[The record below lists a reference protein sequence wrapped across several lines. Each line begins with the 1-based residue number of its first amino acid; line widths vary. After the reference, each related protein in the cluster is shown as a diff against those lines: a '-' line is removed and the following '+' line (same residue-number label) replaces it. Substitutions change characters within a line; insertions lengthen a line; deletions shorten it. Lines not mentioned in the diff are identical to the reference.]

1 MNDETMLRAQ
11 DRKINWYP
19 GHMARAKRLLAEQLS
34 RVDAVV
40 ELCDARIPRAS
51 RNPDLGRL
59 VADKRRLLVL
69 GKADLAEEAQT
80 RAWLAFYR
88 AQGIEAMSF
97 DSVRGRA
104 KDVVAR
110 VERLTQ
116 DMVERMAQRGVRK
129 TVRVMIVGVPNVGKS
144 TFTNRINGT
153 AIARTGDRPGV
164 TRSNQWVRIT
174 PYLELLDTPGL
185 LWPNLEDQRDAQA
198 LAFVGTIGEQA
209 RDQQLLAIRL
219 LEWLSRASASAR
231 RVRSRLPGLRCWRP
245 SAAGAAGC
253 CPAVC
258 ATRTGARRWC
268 STSSARASSGA
279 SRCSA
284 RPPQEA
290 THEKGL
296 GGAAGGDLPHGQGDM
311 GERTRVRGHRR
322 GRARPAVRPRGRRL
336 RGDAAGAAAAPCGRQ
351 QEAD

>member
-88 AQGIEAMSF
+88 AQGMEAMSF

-144 TFTNRINGT
+144 TFTNRINGS

-209 RDQQLLAIRL
+209 MDQQLLAIRL
-219 LEWLSRASASAR
+219 LEWLMESKRDAAVAR
-231 RVRSRLPGLRCWRP
+231 FRIRETGEEPLSGLALLEAVCRGRGWLLPGGVCDTDR
-245 SAAGAAGC
+245 GAA
-253 CPAVC
+253 VVLDEF
-258 ATRTGARRWC
+258 
-268 STSSARASSGA
+268 RAG
-279 SRCSA
+279 
-284 RPPQEA
+284 
-290 THEKGL
+290 KL
-296 GGAAGGDLPHGQGDM
+296 GRVTLQRAPAAGGNP
-311 GERTRVRGHRR
+311 
-322 GRARPAVRPRGRRL
+322 
-336 RGDAAGAAAAPCGRQ
+336 
-351 QEAD
+351 

>member
-51 RNPDLGRL
+51 RNPDLGKL
-59 VADKRRLLVL
+59 IAGKRHLLVL

-80 RAWLAFYR
+80 RAWLAAYR

-97 DSVRGRA
+97 DSVRRRA

-144 TFTNRINGT
+144 TFTNRINGS

-209 RDQQLLAIRL
+209 MDQQLLAIHL
-219 LEWLSRASASAR
+219 LEWLMANKRDAAVAR
-231 RVRSRLPGLRCWRP
+231 FRIRETDGEPLAGLALLEAVCRGRGWLLPGGVCDTDR
-245 SAAGAAGC
+245 GAAVVLDEFRAGKLGRITLQRA
-253 CPAVC
+253 PG
-258 ATRTGARRWC
+258 TGGNA
-268 STSSARASSGA
+268 
-279 SRCSA
+279 
-284 RPPQEA
+284 
-290 THEKGL
+290 
-296 GGAAGGDLPHGQGDM
+296 
-311 GERTRVRGHRR
+311 
-322 GRARPAVRPRGRRL
+322 
-336 RGDAAGAAAAPCGRQ
+336 
-351 QEAD
+351 

>member
-19 GHMARAKRLLAEQLS
+19 GHMARAKRLLAEQLG

-51 RNPDLGRL
+51 RNPDLGKL
-59 VADKRRLLVL
+59 IADKRRLLVL

-80 RAWLAFYR
+80 RAWLAAFR
-88 AQGIEAMSF
+88 AQGLEAMSF

-104 KDVVAR
+104 KDVIAR

-144 TFTNRINGT
+144 TFTNRINGSV
-153 AIARTGDRPGV
+153 IARTGDRPGV

-209 RDQQLLAIRL
+209 MDQQMLAIRL
-219 LEWLSRASASAR
+219 LEWLMANKR
-231 RVRSRLPGLRCWRP
+231 
-245 SAAGAAGC
+245 
-253 CPAVC
+253 
-258 ATRTGARRWC
+258 
-268 STSSARASSGA
+268 
-279 SRCSA
+279 
-284 RPPQEA
+284 
-290 THEKGL
+290 
-296 GGAAGGDLPHGQGDM
+296 D
-311 GERTRVRGHRR
+311 
-322 GRARPAVRPRGRRL
+322 
-336 RGDAAGAAAAPCGRQ
+336 AAAARFRIRETAEEPLAGLALLEAVCRGRGWLLPGGVCDTDRGAAVVLDEFRAGKLGRVTLQ
-351 QEAD
+351 RAPGQGGNA

>member
-59 VADKRRLLVL
+59 IADKRRLLVL

-80 RAWLAFYR
+80 RAWLAAFR
-88 AQGIEAMSF
+88 AQGLEAMSF

-104 KDVVAR
+104 KDVIAR

-153 AIARTGDRPGV
+153 AIAKTGDRPGV

-209 RDQQLLAIRL
+209 MDQQLLAIRL
-219 LEWLSRASASAR
+219 LEWLMQEKRDAAVAR
-231 RVRSRLPGLRCWRP
+231 FRIRETDGEPLTGLALLKAVCRGRGWLLPGGVCDTDR
-245 SAAGAAGC
+245 GAAVVLDEFRAGKLGRVTLQRA
-253 CPAVC
+253 PKAGD
-258 ATRTGARRWC
+258 GA
-268 STSSARASSGA
+268 
-279 SRCSA
+279 
-284 RPPQEA
+284 
-290 THEKGL
+290 
-296 GGAAGGDLPHGQGDM
+296 
-311 GERTRVRGHRR
+311 
-322 GRARPAVRPRGRRL
+322 
-336 RGDAAGAAAAPCGRQ
+336 
-351 QEAD
+351 